1 MIKNTMKVLIN
12 GKHVKIDEKKWDKGG
27 SYK

>member
-1 MIKNTMKVLIN
+1 MYKNTMNVLTKD
-12 GKHVKIDEKKWDKGG
+12 KHAKIDEKKWDKGG

>member
-1 MIKNTMKVLIN
+1 MIKNTIKVLTN
-12 GKHVKIDEKKWDKGG
+12 GKNAKIDEKKWDKGG